1 MLSNAVYR
9 HYVVGKCISAA
20 FPKAGTSHTHS
31 FLSMPYKC
39 TCCCTELL
47 SVPWIEATTKTTMEI
62 FTTMLHHRTEIFF
75 NRHPDQLMMCS
86 LYAALCARSN
96 SASDVLFQDIAN
108 AYIKMNRDQVGSEIS
123 YMILHRI
130 KNCSDRDEKFGDVV
144 SLYNQVFVPAVKPFW
159 RRWKDWDRTF
169 GPVWQERKQ
178 SNPSEEALPPGE
190 SMDGEVDSLNDD
202 IMETGENDKASIDDE
217 NKASKVEENYKEE
230 WGAALKDDEM
240 ENDEKD
246 ECICAD
252 DDGSDELALIFQQAI
267 AAQGERK
274 Y

>member
-20 FPKAGTSHTHS
+20 FPKAETSHTHY
-31 FLSMPYKC
+31 FLSISSYALI
-39 TCCCTELL
+39 CTELL
-47 SVPWIEATTKTTMEI
+47 SVPWIEATTNKTMEI

-96 SASDVLFQDIAN
+96 SVSNVLFQDIAD
-108 AYIKMNRDQVGSEIS
+108 AYMKIRDQVGSEIS

-130 KNCSDRDEKFGDVV
+130 KNCSDHDEKFGDVV
-144 SLYNQVFVPAVKPFW
+144 SLFNQVFVPAVKPFW

-169 GPVWQERKQ
+169 GLVWQERKQ
-178 SNPSEEALPPGE
+178 SNPSEEAPPPGE
-190 SMDGEVDSLNDD
+190 SMNGEVDSLNDD
-202 IMETGENDKASIDDE
+202 IMGTGEKDKASIDDE

-230 WGAALKDDEM
+230 SGAALKDDEM
-240 ENDEKD
+240 ETDEKG
-246 ECICAD
+246 ECMGAD